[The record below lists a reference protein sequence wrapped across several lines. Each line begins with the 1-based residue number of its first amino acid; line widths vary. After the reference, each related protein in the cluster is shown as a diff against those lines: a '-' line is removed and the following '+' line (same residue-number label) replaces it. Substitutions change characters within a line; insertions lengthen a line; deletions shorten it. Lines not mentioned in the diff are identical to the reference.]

1 MWACPLAYLFDVMA
15 AERSIAN
22 NECASHGLTL
32 TARHDAHVRA
42 VVGGGGARCGLPIPP
57 SQRQC
62 ESRRRE
68 GRGIE
73 GGKKKAAA
81 AEGIR
86 TQREGVVEKRTAGA
100 LQESNG
106 MLIVSLSLR

>member
-1 MWACPLAYLFDVMA
+1 VWACPLAYLFDVMA

-42 VVGGGGARCGLPIPP
+42 VVGWG
-57 SQRQC
+57 
-62 ESRRRE
+62 
-68 GRGIE
+68 
-73 GGKKKAAA
+73 A

-86 TQREGVVEKRTAGA
+86 TQREGRRSRKERP
-100 LQESNG
+100 E
-106 MLIVSLSLR
+106 LIRNLMGC